1 MKKPRITVGP
11 DATVRLDHNRHVG
24 VEFYRDDDEVKY
36 LAYTPHGLEI
46 FSMPPAQYDREFR
59 QRLLQPIG
67 SVALDLLAATHRY
80 AYAPGK
86 GVLETLM
93 EIHTMATTNG
103 TNDLTALDMK
113 GLTDHYNGIA
123 KAIGRD
129 PVKGFKSKAEALKR
143 IEAVSAVATKPS
155 DKQAANTAEREAS
168 ETTKP
173 VAKKAEKKADK
184 PASAAKKAE
193 KPAETSRAM
202 KATAEVLS
210 KPNPK
215 AAKKADKEA
224 RFPSAAKK
232 ASKPKDAKPRGQGIG
247 AFCMELIKKGKT
259 NEQVLAAV
267 REKFPGASTSPASVA
282 WYRNKLKDE

>member
-1 MKKPRITVGP
+1 MKKPRITIGP
-11 DATVRLDHNRHVG
+11 DAVVRLDHNRHVG
-24 VEFYRDDDEVKY
+24 VEFYRDEDEVRY

-46 FSMPPAQYDREFR
+46 FSMPPAEYDRAFR

-67 SVALDLLAATHRY
+67 SVALDLLSASHRY

-93 EIHTMATTNG
+93 EIYTMATTNG
-103 TNDLTALDMK
+103 SADLTALDMK
-113 GLTDHYNGIA
+113 GLTDHYNGLA
-123 KAIGRD
+123 KALGRG

-143 IEAVSAVATKPS
+143 IEAVSAEASKPS
-155 DKQAANTAEREAS
+155 EAQSERAAEIEKAA
-168 ETTKP
+168 KP
-173 VAKKAEKKADK
+173 AAKKAEKKADK
-184 PASAAKKAE
+184 PAPAAKKAE

-202 KATAEVLS
+202 KAAAEALS
-210 KPNPK
+210 KPDPK
-215 AAKKADKEA
+215 AAKKADKAA

-232 ASKPKDAKPRGQGIG
+232 ADKPKDAKPRGQGIG
-247 AFCMELIKKGKT
+247 AYCMELIKKGKT